1 MESTRFI
8 LVLFMLVNV
17 IQSKEDTAPSKIF
30 CLIVRPLYNDHIL
43 TGDTDKGSNTK
54 AWLVLRTGSDDE
66 ANYDSES
73 VRFILKDNIQILW
86 PGIQINDDTMDS
98 WFVASVKHKEN
109 VFHMTTFLYQ
119 IPERT
124 AQETI
129 PSQFHHVSAAFTILT
144 KTPVVRSKLQ
154 QDVFL
159 DCTFSVDHQADVTVT
174 WAFQK
179 KGREV
184 IKLVSYL
191 GSTRSVQYHSKNVVM
206 QEDKLPK
213 GDASILVRNVDLES
227 QGVYSCS
234 VTVDS
239 LYGYQKIHLEIV
251 ESPVVHVNAE
261 SLVLEEGEE
270 KKLLC
275 AASNYYPLDVD
286 IEWLREDH
294 RQSFLP
300 IRIQNIMHSSHKH
313 NIDGT
318 YSISGFFM
326 FRATPKDNGVIFT
339 CRVEHLSLT
348 HAIRKSVK
356 ITVTGSSRWSLEDW
370 PLLALIALFIVILL
384 YLAKYLYTGTNS
396 SKPKPY

>member
-1 MESTRFI
+1 M
-8 LVLFMLVNV
+8 
-17 IQSKEDTAPSKIF
+17 
-30 CLIVRPLYNDHIL
+30 
-43 TGDTDKGSNTK
+43 
-54 AWLVLRTGSDDE
+54 
-66 ANYDSES
+66 
-73 VRFILKDNIQILW
+73 
-86 PGIQINDDTMDS
+86 
-98 WFVASVKHKEN
+98 
-109 VFHMTTFLYQ
+109 
-119 IPERT
+119 
-124 AQETI
+124 
-129 PSQFHHVSAAFTILT
+129 
-144 KTPVVRSKLQ
+144 
-154 QDVFL
+154 
-159 DCTFSVDHQADVTVT
+159 
-174 WAFQK
+174 QK
-179 KGREV
+179 
-184 IKLVSYL
+184 
-191 GSTRSVQYHSKNVVM
+191 
-206 QEDKLPK
+206 DKLPK
-213 GDASILVRNVDLES
+213 GDASILVRNVDLEN

-234 VTVDS
+234 VTVNS
-239 LYGYQKIHLEIV
+239 LYGYQKIHLDIV

-275 AASNYYPLDVD
+275 AASHYYPLDVD

-326 FRATPKDNGVIFT
+326 FKATPKDNGVTFT

-348 HAIRKSVK
+348 HAIRKSVM

-370 PLLALIALFIVILL
+370 PLLALIAMFIVILL